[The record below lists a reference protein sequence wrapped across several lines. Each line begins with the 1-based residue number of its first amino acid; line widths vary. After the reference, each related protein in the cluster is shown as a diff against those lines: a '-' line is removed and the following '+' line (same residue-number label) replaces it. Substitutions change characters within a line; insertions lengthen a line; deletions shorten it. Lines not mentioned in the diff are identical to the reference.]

1 MATSRVIAL
10 ISIFAAMYYVAS
22 ILPGIPIVGIPQG
35 KIQLEASLGSVYGIA
50 LGPWIG
56 GLATLAGT
64 IVSFILPPGS
74 PGPAGLIFLL
84 NSTLN
89 AVVSGLIYRGKGKYS
104 MAIIAALSLLFLAT
118 PICTPI
124 GENLNVAALTLWDKA
139 IALALIPVSGFL
151 ERRGY
156 RSATYFTI
164 AFAGVEADHILGC
177 DIFAFKAVH
186 EGIFGLTTEATRNF
200 YIIVGLTHGIE
211 RLAMAFIG
219 GLITIPIVM
228 ALRNIGWLPSKRE
241 S

>member
-1 MATSRVIAL
+1 MATSRIVAL

-22 ILPGIPIVGIPQG
+22 ILPGIPIVGVSQG

-56 GLATLAGT
+56 GMATLAGT
-64 IVSFILPPGS
+64 LVSFVLPPGS
-74 PGPAGLIFLL
+74 PGPAGLLFLF
-84 NSTLN
+84 NPTLN
-89 AVVSGLIYRGKGKYS
+89 AVVSGLIYKGKEKYA

-118 PICTPI
+118 PICTPL

-139 IALALIPVSGFL
+139 AALALIPISRFL
-151 ERRGY
+151 EKRGY
-156 RSATYFTI
+156 ESSTYFII
-164 AFAGVEADHILGC
+164 AFAGVEADHILGS

-211 RLAMAFIG
+211 RLAMAFVG
-219 GLITIPIVM
+219 GLLTIPIMM
-228 ALRNIGWLPSKRE
+228 ALRSIGWLPPKQKR
-241 S
+241 